1 MAFKRV
7 STFGILMQSWRN
19 ARDSMTILDKNIQ
32 NSVDTEPR
40 QKHLQGVSS
49 HLKLRMNDH
58 INDRN
63 TEIRAE
69 SRVERSILV

>member
-1 MAFKRV
+1 MAFERV
-7 STFGILMQSWRN
+7 SIFGILMQSWRN
-19 ARDSMTILDKNIQ
+19 ARDSMIILYRNVQ
-32 NSVDTEPR
+32 NSVDTVPR

-63 TEIRAE
+63 TEIRTE
-69 SRVERSILV
+69 LRIERSILV